1 MSEENTKPEFEAE
14 ELNDSNLEEA
24 SGGARALSCS
34 GCDGC
39 SVCDGN
45 NPQL

>member
-14 ELNDSNLEEA
+14 ELDDSNLEEA
-24 SGGARALSCS
+24 SGGAVMGCS

-45 NPQL
+45 NPR